1 MDMLCTKI
9 REHLILIIDNNQK
22 KLLSFA
28 PEFWIKSLNFWVKK
42 QEHKLQNM
50 CRILYFFLL
59 LEQWEYTRIQ
69 CY

>member
-28 PEFWIKSLNFWVKK
+28 PEFWIKSLNFWVKTRTQITK
-42 QEHKLQNM
+42 HVYLIK
-50 CRILYFFLL
+50 
-59 LEQWEYTRIQ
+59 EYCTSF
-69 CY
+69 YY